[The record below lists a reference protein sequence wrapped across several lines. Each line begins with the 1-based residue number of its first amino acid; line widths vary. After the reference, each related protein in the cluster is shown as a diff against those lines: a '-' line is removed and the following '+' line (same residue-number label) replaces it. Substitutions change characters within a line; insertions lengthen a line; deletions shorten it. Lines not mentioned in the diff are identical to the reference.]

1 MDAYTLAFAHD
12 WLVDFGGAE
21 RCLESMCE
29 EYPQSPIHTLFFD
42 SRQFSGSAIINRE
55 IHTTFLSRSFFKK
68 RYRTFLALYPFA
80 VEQLDVGSPDV
91 VLSFSHSVA
100 HGVLTRSD
108 TLHICY
114 CFTPVRYAWELY
126 HDYLRLS
133 GLDKG
138 ARSWIARAVLHYVRL
153 WDAAAAPRVD
163 CWLADSRH
171 AARRVR
177 RVYGR
182 EADVIYPP
190 VDVGRFKPC
199 EKKSEDYLL
208 IGRLVAYKRAD
219 LAVMAC
225 TRLGVPLRIVGD
237 GPELGRL
244 RRMAGPSVTFLGK
257 LSDDEIAGEMA
268 RARALIFPGEE
279 DFGITPVEAQAAG
292 TPVIAYG
299 VGGATETIIPP
310 DADDYSEATGF
321 FFLRPTVDSLCSAI
335 LDFEKE
341 SHRLKNSSLL
351 NSAWRFTKQ
360 RFVSE
365 MKESIEAKLEDFRG
379 GS

>member
-182 EADVIYPP
+182 EAGVIYPP

-310 DADDYSEATGF
+310 DGDDYSEATGLF
-321 FFLRPTVDSLCSAI
+321 FPQPAVDSLCTAI
-335 LDFEKE
+335 QRFERD
-341 SHRLKNSSLL
+341 SHRFRQPSLL
-351 NSAWRFTKQ
+351 NNVSCFTKE
-360 RFVSE
+360 RFVRE
-365 MKESIEAKLEDFRG
+365 MKEFIEAKLEAFHG